1 MIITSLYLY
10 GNAEPPSPNDGAMS
24 HYTKFESSLKILKTM
39 TLRSSPISK
48 QNDLNEANIGSLDWN
63 CEGNLDIPANRRP
76 PISVILG
83 HLS

>member
-1 MIITSLYLY
+1 
-10 GNAEPPSPNDGAMS
+10 
-24 HYTKFESSLKILKTM
+24 M

-63 CEGNLDIPANRRP
+63 CEGNLDIPANSRP